1 MPIVNKIA
9 NNILNFMSGK
19 FTVNFGAKRGANL
32 VFN

>member
-19 FTVNFGAKRGANL
+19 IHCKLWRKARCKSCF
-32 VFN
+32 